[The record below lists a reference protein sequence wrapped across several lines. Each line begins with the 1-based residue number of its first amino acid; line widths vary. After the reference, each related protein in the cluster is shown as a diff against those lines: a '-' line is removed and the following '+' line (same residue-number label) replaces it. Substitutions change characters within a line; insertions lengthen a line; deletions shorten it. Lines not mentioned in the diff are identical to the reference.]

1 MFLQQSRQTRGYGGS
16 HIICIGVVHFVVTE
30 ENDFGRYSTHQ
41 KKRCVSCE
49 VQHPWGEN
57 EKRQSVACGASSQE
71 PRWRPSGPCALP
83 ESVRLY
89 IARDGY
95 DRIEANTNGC
105 CAQQKPVSDGGQAE
119 SSRTP
124 FLGVSRP
131 TARLRSLERQVLLRS
146 SAVSLTAISIAYPG
160 ILRPA

>member
-1 MFLQQSRQTRGYGGS
+1 MFLQQFRQTRGYGGS

-41 KKRCVSCE
+41 EKRCASRE
-49 VQHPWGEN
+49 VQH
-57 EKRQSVACGASSQE
+57 S
-71 PRWRPSGPCALP
+71 WRSNGKYSPSHVVLHPKNREGDPVDL
-83 ESVRLY
+83 VRCRNLSGS

-105 CAQQKPVSDGGQAE
+105 CVQQKPVSEGGQAE

-124 FLGVSRP
+124 FLGVSRM

-146 SAVSLTAISIAYPG
+146 SAVSLTAIPLAYPR